1 MDVEEQHRTVLAADR
16 RQFTRLRDEISIR
29 RLAVGDVD
37 DDRRKSVRMLLTPSL
52 DNPGRLLERGAHR
65 RGPLPIWI
73 EPDWKFDGLVHH
85 AAGAIVRFLY
95 PVFDAQR
102 LIGQFTDRYQRAP
115 AQFTAERWLTALF
128 AVAQHTDMKVVVNRV
143 RLGATDA
150 QIMNQLVEDRRELVG
165 LPSARLP
172 AAKRV
177 FHRL

>member
-65 RGPLPIWI
+65 SAPFPIWI
-73 EPDWKFDGLVHH
+73 EPDWKFDGLVHNS
-85 AAGAIVRFLY
+85 AGAIVRFLY

-102 LIGQFTDRYQRAP
+102 LIGQFTDRDQRM
-115 AQFTAERWLTALF
+115 T
-128 AVAQHTDMKVVVNRV
+128 
-143 RLGATDA
+143 A
-150 QIMNQLVEDRRELVG
+150 QIT
-165 LPSARLP
+165 
-172 AAKRV
+172 AKPWFKQASSV
-177 FHRL
+177 ATHTT